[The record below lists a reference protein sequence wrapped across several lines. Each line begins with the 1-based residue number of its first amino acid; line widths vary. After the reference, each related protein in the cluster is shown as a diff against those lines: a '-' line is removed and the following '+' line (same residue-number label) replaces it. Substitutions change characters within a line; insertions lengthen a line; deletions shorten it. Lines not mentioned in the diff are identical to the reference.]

1 MKAVEI
7 IYDGKYVA
15 VFHNLMAFELS
26 ISIGLEHPFI
36 MLSIG
41 TIIIYFGKEQR
52 GGRYADNYMDVNKS
66 MV

>member
-15 VFHNLMAFELS
+15 VFHNLMAFELG

-41 TIIIYFGKEQR
+41 TIIIYFGKE
-52 GGRYADNYMDVNKS
+52 
-66 MV
+66 